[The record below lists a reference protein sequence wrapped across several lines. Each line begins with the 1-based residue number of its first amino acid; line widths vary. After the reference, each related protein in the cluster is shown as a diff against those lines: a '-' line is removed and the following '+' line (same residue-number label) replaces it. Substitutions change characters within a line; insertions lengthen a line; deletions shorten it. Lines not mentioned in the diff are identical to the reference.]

1 MSATWDLR
9 KLQQTLERKSPGPL
23 YFVYGEETFMFDEAL
38 KTLKIKAL
46 EQGAADFNYDCFF
59 AGDASASHVRDTAE
73 MLPMMSPKRVV
84 VYKNIEE
91 VKEKEWEVLFP
102 ILENPVEST
111 VLILVAEKV
120 DKRKKFFKK
129 ISENGIVVEMKR
141 PYENQMPMWVEYI
154 AQKNDVEIS
163 REAVQMMIQFVGN
176 NLSEIQN
183 EMGKLRSF
191 IGERNK
197 IEAEDVLKSVSH
209 SRIENVFDLANAIG
223 RADRAQALTCLAH
236 LLEQGQNEVGA
247 LAMISRHIRI
257 LATLN
262 EGQKEGLTG
271 MRLSA
276 RAGIPQFFLKDY
288 MDQARTWSE
297 QKIRKTMHALHDT
310 DKAMKSSPVSAHIWL
325 ENFIINV
332 AT

>member
-1 MSATWDLR
+1 MSASWDLR
-9 KLQQTLERKSPGPL
+9 KLQQTLERKTPGPL
-23 YFVYGEETFMFDEAL
+23 YFIYGEETFMFDEAL
-38 KTLKIKAL
+38 KTLKAKAL
-46 EQGAADFNYDCFF
+46 GDGAADFNYDCFF
-59 AGDASASHVRDTAE
+59 AGDASVSHVRDTVE

-84 VYKNIEE
+84 VFKNIEE
-91 VKEKEWEVLFP
+91 VKEKEWEILFP
-102 ILENPVEST
+102 LLESPPEST
-111 VLILVAEKV
+111 VFILIAEKV

-129 ISENGIVVEMKR
+129 ISEQGIVVEMKR
-141 PYENQMPMWVEYI
+141 PYENQMPMWVDYI
-154 AQKNDVEIS
+154 AQKNNVQIS
-163 REAVQMMIQFVGN
+163 REANQLMIQFVGN
-176 NLSEIQN
+176 SLSEIQN
-183 EMGKLRSF
+183 EMGKLRSY
-191 IGERNK
+191 IGARTT
-197 IEAEDVLKSVSH
+197 IEADDVLKSVSY

-223 RADRAQALTCLAH
+223 RSDRAQALTCLAH

-247 LAMISRHIRI
+247 LAMIARHVRI
-257 LATLN
+257 LATIN
-262 EGQKEGLTG
+262 EGQREGLSG

-288 MDQARTWSE
+288 MDQARTWSD